1 MKLMIDREK
10 PDHVDEKVL
19 LEKGCMKTEQYILT
33 KGLLQG
39 NLGSQA
45 ALVLLFGATKRI
57 KEKGLIDMIR
67 AAYPNACIFG
77 CSTAGEIYGTRVL
90 DDTLIVTAVSFSAT
104 KVAGAMVKINDIEDS
119 YKAGSD
125 LAISLAGDNLKHVF
139 VLSEGL
145 NINGSELVRGLT
157 EHLPFGT
164 TLTGGLSGDGD
175 RFQETYVLLNNEPTR
190 DAVGAIGFYGSTL
203 QVGYGSLGGWDTF
216 GPERLITRS
225 RGNILYELDGK
236 SALALYKQYLGEH
249 AKGLPATGL
258 LFPLSLRMNDAS
270 RPVVRT
276 LLSVDEEE
284 QSMTFAGNMPA
295 NAYARLMK
303 ANFERL
309 IDGAV
314 GAARS
319 SAETI
324 GPCSPELA
332 ILISCVGRKLILKQR
347 IEEEVEGVRDIL
359 GEGATYTGFYS
370 YGEISPFAKGG
381 TCELHNQTMTIT
393 ALSEE

>member
-1 MKLMIDREK
+1 
-10 PDHVDEKVL
+10 
-19 LEKGCMKTEQYILT
+19 MKTEQYILT
-33 KGLLQG
+33 NGLIQG
-39 NLGSQA
+39 NLGAQA
-45 ALVLLFGATKRI
+45 DLVLLFGATKRI
-57 KEKGLIDMIR
+57 KEKGLVGMIQ

-77 CSTAGEIYGTRVL
+77 CSTAGEIIGTQVI
-90 DDTLIVTAVSFSAT
+90 DDSLIVTAVSFSAT
-104 KVAGAMVKINDIEDS
+104 KVAGFMVKVKGNEDS
-119 YKAGSD
+119 YKAGAQ
-125 LAISLAGDNLKHVF
+125 LAISLAGENLKHVF

-145 NINGSELVRGLT
+145 NINGSELVKGLT
-157 EHLPFGT
+157 ENLPLGT

-175 RFQETYVLLNNEPTR
+175 RFQETYVLLNNEPAR
-190 DAVGAIGFYGSTL
+190 DAVGAIGFYGSKL

-258 LFPLSLRMNDAS
+258 LFPLSLRISDAS

-276 LLSVDEEE
+276 LLSVDEKD
-284 QSMTFAGNMPA
+284 QSMTFAGNMPE

-314 GAARS
+314 GAARIS
-319 SAETI
+319 SETI
-324 GPCSPELA
+324 GSVTPELA

-359 GEGATYTGFYS
+359 GESATYTGFYS

-393 ALSEE
+393 ALREG

>member
-1 MKLMIDREK
+1 
-10 PDHVDEKVL
+10 
-19 LEKGCMKTEQYILT
+19 MKTEQYILT
-33 KGLLQG
+33 NGLLQG
-39 NLGSQA
+39 NLGAQA
-45 ALVLLFGATKRI
+45 NLVLLFGATNRI

-67 AAYPNACIFG
+67 SAYPNACIFG
-77 CSTAGEIYGTRVL
+77 CTTAGEIIGTQVI
-90 DDTLIVTAVSFSAT
+90 DNSMIVTAVSFSAT
-104 KVAGAMVKINDIEDS
+104 RVAGAMVKVATIDDS
-119 YKAGSD
+119 HKAGAE
-125 LAISLAGDNLKHVF
+125 LAISLAADDLKHVF

-145 NINGSELVRGLT
+145 NINGSELVRGIT
-157 EHLPFGT
+157 ENLPPGT

-190 DAVGAIGFYGSTL
+190 NAVGAIGFYGNRL
-203 QVGYGSLGGWDTF
+203 QIGYGSFGGWDTF

-225 RGNILYELDGK
+225 KGNILYELDGK

-258 LFPLSLRMNDAS
+258 LFPLSLKMKKAS

-276 LLSVDEEE
+276 LLSVNEED
-284 QSMTFAGNMPA
+284 QSMTFAGNMPE

-309 IDGAV
+309 IDGAI
-314 GAARS
+314 GAART

-324 GPCSPELA
+324 GAFSPELT

-359 GEGATYTGFYS
+359 GESATYTGFYS

-393 ALSEE
+393 ALREG

>member
-1 MKLMIDREK
+1 
-10 PDHVDEKVL
+10 
-19 LEKGCMKTEQYILT
+19 MKTEQHILRD
-33 KGLLQG
+33 GHLQAK
-39 NLGSQA
+39 LGAQA
-45 ALVLLFGATKRI
+45 DLVLLFGATKRI
-57 KEKGLIDMIR
+57 KEKGLIDIIR

-77 CSTAGEIYGTRVL
+77 CTTAGEIMGTQVL
-90 DDTLIVTAVSFSAT
+90 DDSLIVTAASFSAT
-104 KVAGAMVKINDIEDS
+104 KVAGAMVKSTGIEDS
-119 YKAGSD
+119 YKTGSE
-125 LAISLAGDNLKHVF
+125 LARSLAGADLRHVF

-157 EHLPFGT
+157 ENLPFGT
-164 TLTGGLSGDGD
+164 TLTGGLSADGD
-175 RFQETYVLLNNEPTR
+175 KFQETYVLLNNEPAR
-190 DAVGAIGFYGSTL
+190 DAVGAIGFYGRTL
-203 QVGYGSLGGWDTF
+203 QVGYGSFGGWDTF

-236 SALALYKQYLGEH
+236 SALGLYKQYLGEH

-258 LFPLSLRMNDAS
+258 LFPLSLRINEAS

-276 LLSVDEEE
+276 LLSVDETD
-284 QSMTFAGNMPA
+284 QSMTFAGTMPE
-295 NAYARLMK
+295 NVYARLMK

-314 GAARS
+314 GAART

-324 GPCSPELA
+324 GTASPELA

-393 ALSEE
+393 ALREE

>member
-1 MKLMIDREK
+1 L
-10 PDHVDEKVL
+10 
-19 LEKGCMKTEQYILT
+19 
-33 KGLLQG
+33 
-39 NLGSQA
+39 
-45 ALVLLFGATKRI
+45 
-57 KEKGLIDMIR
+57 
-67 AAYPNACIFG
+67 AYPKACIFG
-77 CSTAGEIYGTRVL
+77 CSTAGEIIGTQVL
-90 DDTLIVTAVSFSAT
+90 DNSLIVTAVSFSAT
-104 KVAGAMVKINDIEDS
+104 KVAGSMVKSTGIEDS
-119 YKAGSD
+119 YKTGAE
-125 LAISLAGDNLKHVF
+125 LARSLAGDDLKHVF

-157 EHLPFGT
+157 KNLPPGT

-175 RFQETYVLLNNEPTR
+175 MFQETYVLLNNEPTR
-190 DAVGAIGFYGSTL
+190 DAVGAIGFYSNKL
-203 QVGYGSLGGWDTF
+203 QIGYGSFGGWDTF

-225 RGNILYELDGK
+225 KGNILYELDGK
-236 SALALYKQYLGEH
+236 SALALYKQYLGEN

-258 LFPLSLRMNDAS
+258 LFPLSLRINDAS

-276 LLSVDEEE
+276 LLSVNEKD
-284 QSMTFAGNMPA
+284 QSMTFAGTMPE
-295 NAYARLMK
+295 NVRARLMK

-314 GAARS
+314 SAART

-324 GPCSPELA
+324 GLINPELA

-347 IEEEVEGVRDIL
+347 IEEELEGVRDIL

-393 ALSEE
+393 SLSEV

>member
-1 MKLMIDREK
+1 
-10 PDHVDEKVL
+10 
-19 LEKGCMKTEQYILT
+19 MKTEQYLFT
-33 KGLLQG
+33 DRLLQG
-39 NLGSQA
+39 NLGAQA
-45 ALVLLFGATKRI
+45 DLVLLFGATKRI
-57 KEKGLIDMIR
+57 KEKGLFDMIR
-67 AAYPNACIFG
+67 TAYPNACIFG
-77 CSTAGEIYGTRVL
+77 CSTAGEIIGTQVR
-90 DDTLIVTAVSFSAT
+90 DDSLIVTAVSFSAT
-104 KVAGAMVKINDIEDS
+104 KVAGAMVKVTGIEDS
-119 YKAGSD
+119 YKAGAE
-125 LAISLAGDNLKHVF
+125 LAISLAGENLKHVF

-157 EHLPFGT
+157 DHLPLGI

-175 RFQETYVLLNNEPTR
+175 RFQETYVLLNNNPTR

-203 QVGYGSLGGWDTF
+203 QVGYGSFGGWDTF

-225 RGNILYELDGK
+225 KGNILYELDGK

-258 LFPLSLRMNDAS
+258 LFPLSIRMNDTS

-276 LLSVDEEE
+276 LLSVDETD
-284 QSMTFAGNMPA
+284 QSMTFAGNIPE

-314 GAARS
+314 GAART

-324 GPCSPELA
+324 GRIGPELA

-370 YGEISPFAKGG
+370 YGEISPFDKGG